1 MLREHWPAS
10 VSTTTFGQ
18 MRVGFSL
25 SITVTTKLLLVM
37 LPAASAALQTTGVM
51 PLLKVVPEGG
61 LHVAVTP
68 GQLSLAVEL

>member
-1 MLREHWPAS
+1 M
-10 VSTTTFGQ
+10 
-18 MRVGFSL
+18 